1 MMVKHYIE
9 FIYPGVFFSESNI
22 KEINKRNPKSVEI
35 PNAAFGF
42 RFMDRE
48 EMELKSGEI
57 LKGDFKNI
65 SGWYYEGKKMTLKD
79 VKMEMP
85 AKNILIDNML
95 LNKWKSIV
103 WTKFNQAIPL
113 YENDVVIAS

>member
-9 FIYPGVFFSESNI
+9 FIYPGAFFSESNI
-22 KEINKRNPKSVEI
+22 KEVNNRNPKSVEI
-35 PNAAFGF
+35 PNTAFGF

-48 EMELKSGEI
+48 EVELKSGEI

-65 SGWYYEGKKMTLKD
+65 SGWYYEGKKMTLED
-79 VKMEMP
+79 VEKEMP
-85 AKNILIDNML
+85 DENILIGNMI
-95 LNKWKSIV
+95 LNKWDSII

-113 YENDVVIAS
+113 YENDVVIAL